1 MSLAYIKNK
10 SDPKIEPWC
19 TPQDGDPKL
28 TRKDML
34 ETYDLNQLTVC
45 FEKPIEYNFCNNSQ
59 LY

>member
-10 SDPKIEPWC
+10 SDPKIEHWG

-34 ETYDLNQLTVC
+34 ARYDLNQLTVC
-45 FEKPIEYNFCNNSQ
+45 FKKPIAYNFCNSN
-59 LY
+59 